1 MLASIFSFDL
11 FVDIELEIFYSA
23 YIAVELKW
31 KISGHR
37 IELYSKC
44 TVRQCCLPHL
54 SGSTRL
60 NILDNRKVFIQ
71 SFFYTIFAW
80 VDIMISIRFSFQ
92 LQLEMLANHG
102 QLINLD
108 QTVTADKRSGL
119 GGRRVEMIF
128 IFLAWKQTFGL
139 ITLWEQ
145 TPSWLTVLQSPREY
159 WVTHVAHTDYVT
171 WTVHFTLHTHTGL
184 HQHLVT
190 L

>member
-1 MLASIFSFDL
+1 MLASNFSLDI
-11 FVDIELEIFYSA
+11 FVDIGLEIFYSA

-71 SFFYTIFAW
+71 SFLCYFCLSWYNNIYQ
-80 VDIMISIRFSFQ
+80 ILFQ
-92 LQLEMLANHG
+92 LQLEMLANHA